1 MIQFRWRGLAFCVRF
16 VYTICTDSQML
27 FWLSVINFSGD
38 EQVHFCIS
46 YAFSNQHSPKNE
58 IFCCWTRV
66 RAAAAAGAAAVAQNN
81 LQMQLTRKS
90 RNPFG
95 HFSCCLLSLQR
106 QAIKTNLLRENKNF
120 FAKTKCSNIW
130 RNGHNG
136 HTKLIAST
144 IPRPSTKCHHLAIKC
159 LPQQQ
164 PVRFD
169 PIKFHFSG
177 VSAIPFD
184 P

>member
-16 VYTICTDSQML
+16 VYAIHTDNQML
-27 FWLSVINFSGD
+27 FWLSGD

-46 YAFSNQHSPKNE
+46 YAFSYQHSPENE

-66 RAAAAAGAAAVAQNN
+66 RAAAAAAAVAQNN

-95 HFSCCLLSLQR
+95 HFSCCRLSLQR

-130 RNGHNG
+130 PNGRNWR
-136 HTKLIAST
+136 TKLIASS
-144 IPRPSTKCHHLAIKC
+144 IPRPSTNATIWQLNVCRSSNQSDSI
-159 LPQQQ
+159 Q
-164 PVRFD
+164 
-169 PIKFHFSG
+169 
-177 VSAIPFD
+177 
-184 P
+184 